1 LPRTSGRRT
10 SDPRE
15 LFVSSVVKKDNL
27 ALPLRSRQVRSP
39 KPEVRGPLSEV
50 RGKIEGMQRLV
61 FLMVACL
68 SFSLPLA
75 GQSTQGEKDPPQN
88 QAPPRSERSKEAGES
103 SSRDTRIDLSPPRND
118 AKDHPNSSVPGAD
131 ADDDSGVQEFH
142 TYDPHRAA
150 KDIEVGD
157 FYFKR
162 KNYGA
167 ALDRYREALFYKPND
182 AMANFRMAQAF
193 EKLAEFEEATAH
205 YQDYLRILP
214 HGPLSAE
221 AQKAL
226 EKLNATKEAT
236 QPKN

>member
-1 LPRTSGRRT
+1 
-10 SDPRE
+10 
-15 LFVSSVVKKDNL
+15 
-27 ALPLRSRQVRSP
+27 
-39 KPEVRGPLSEV
+39 
-50 RGKIEGMQRLV
+50 MQRLV
-61 FLMVACL
+61 FLLIACL
-68 SFSLPLA
+68 FFPLPLA
-75 GQSTQGEKDPPQN
+75 GQSTQGENDPPQNQPPQN

-118 AKDHPNSSVPGAD
+118 AKDHPTSSVPVMD
-131 ADDDSGVQEFH
+131 ADSDSDVQEFH

-162 KNYGA
+162 KNYRA

-205 YQDYLRILP
+205 YQEYLRILP
-214 HGPLSAE
+214 HGLLSAE

-226 EKLNATKEAT
+226 EKLNGTKAAA